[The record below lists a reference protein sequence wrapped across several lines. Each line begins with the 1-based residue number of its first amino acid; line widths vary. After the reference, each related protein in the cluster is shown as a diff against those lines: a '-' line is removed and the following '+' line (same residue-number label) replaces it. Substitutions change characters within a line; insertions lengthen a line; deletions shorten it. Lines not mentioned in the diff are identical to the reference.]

1 MPCHRRRNQHH
12 RRGVATA
19 ELAICLPIVI
29 AICVATID
37 ICSAMFLRESLT
49 IAAYEGAR
57 VGAPKGG
64 TNELA
69 RVRVLQLLDERNIN
83 YDPDEVVTISG
94 DSFENAD
101 TMEHVTVTVR
111 APAAGNLISA
121 TQFFNNKTIEAQ
133 VTLRKEYAN
142 TND

>member
-1 MPCHRRRNQHH
+1 MYAPRRRNSA
-12 RRGVATA
+12 RRQGVAAA

-49 IAAYEGAR
+49 VAAYEGAR

-64 TNELA
+64 TDALV
-69 RVRVLQLLDERNIN
+69 RTRVLDLLDERNIV
-83 YDPDEVVTISG
+83 YDAGDVVSISAPG
-94 DSFENAD
+94 FGGAD

-111 APAAGNLISA
+111 APAAGNLVSA
-121 TQFFNNKTIEAQ
+121 TQFFNNKQLQAQ
-133 VTLRKEYAN
+133 VTMRKEYSNAGQ
-142 TND
+142 

>member
-1 MPCHRRRNQHH
+1 MHCLRRRNVHH

-37 ICSAMFLRESLT
+37 ICSARFLRESLT

-64 TNELA
+64 TDALA
-69 RVRVLQLLDERNIN
+69 RVRILQLLDERNIT
-83 YDPDEVVTISG
+83 YESGDVVTISG
-94 DSFENAD
+94 NSFETAD
-101 TMEHVTVTVR
+101 TMDHVTVTVR

-142 TND
+142 AGN